1 MNFLQQIVDRLDKS
15 PDVVLL
21 QEFRAGQAVSV
32 TGRELAEKIAA
43 ARGFLRA
50 TQLAP
55 GDRVA
60 FIAPNSVEWVAFDLA
75 VMAEGL
81 TVVPL
86 YSRQPAHELVA
97 MMKDSSPAL
106 LCCGDTG
113 LRDSILAEWPGH
125 PPDVLL
131 PDVFSTGTAGFA
143 ALRTGDDAAAA
154 IIYTSGTSGE
164 GKGVVLTV
172 ANVTFMLG
180 CTSARLDQLM
190 IATAVPQDRV
200 FHYLPFCFAGSWV
213 MLLTC
218 LLRGSLLTLSTDL
231 NTLAADLRRAAPNY
245 FLNVPVLLERMRAGV
260 DQQLRQTGGVALA
273 LYERANRAWTAR
285 DAGNSSLGGKLWLGV
300 ARALVFPTIRRKML
314 GGNLRAL
321 ICGSA
326 PLARDTQLFF
336 MMLGIP
342 VLQVYGLTE
351 TTAICTMDDPRHVQ
365 PGWVG
370 CAIPGI
376 EMKLGRDDELL
387 VRGPNVFRGY
397 WRRPEQTAQALNGGW
412 FHTGD
417 QGEVNEAGNWRI
429 SGRIKNL
436 LVLNSGHNV
445 APEPIEDALL
455 RLLPDA
461 QHVVVV
467 GHGRPFVAALVAGG
481 PAAEQ
486 VKWAIEEVNRDL
498 PHYKRVRNYRLL
510 AQPFTVENGLL
521 TANGKL
527 KRDRIVDHFQQD
539 IAAIYSEQQ
548 VSAP

>member
-1 MNFLQQIVDRLDKS
+1 MNFVQQIVDRLDKS
-15 PDVVLL
+15 PDAVLL
-21 QEFRAGQAVSV
+21 QEFRAGQTVPV
-32 TGRELAEKIAA
+32 TGRELAEKIAD
-43 ARGFLRA
+43 ARSFLRA
-50 TQLAP
+50 IQLVP

-60 FIAPNSVEWVAFDLA
+60 FVAPNSIDWVAFDLA

-106 LCCGDTG
+106 LCCADTG

-131 PDVFSTGTAGFA
+131 PDVFSTRAAGSEPP
-143 ALRTGDDAAAA
+143 RTGDDAAAA

-190 IATAVPQDRV
+190 IASAVPQDRV

-231 NTLAADLRRAAPNY
+231 NTLAADLRRAAPHY
-245 FLNVPVLLERMRAGV
+245 FLNVPVLLERMRSGV
-260 DQQLRQTGGVALA
+260 DEQLRQTGGVALA
-273 LYERANRAWTAR
+273 LYERASRSWMAGDTGNR
-285 DAGNSSLGGKLWLGV
+285 SLGTEFWLRV

-326 PLARDTQLFF
+326 PLAKDTQLFF

-376 EMKLGRDDELL
+376 EMKLGPDDELL

-397 WRRPEQTAQALNGGW
+397 WQRPEQTAHALTGGW

-417 QGEVNEAGNWRI
+417 QGEVNQSGNWRI

-461 QHVVVV
+461 QHVVAV
-467 GHGRPFVAALVAGG
+467 GHGRPFVAVLVAGD

-486 VKWAIEEVNRDL
+486 VTWAIEEVNRDL

-539 IAAIYSEQQ
+539 IAAIYSGQQ